1 MIQLYFLSI
10 ICNSL
15 AGYLLYSQNESSFEK
30 SPLSVNT
37 PTFHLVLGILCA
49 VTGILKIL
57 SPAEKGLFFLGDLV
71 PAASG
76 IIAGLALIFGIYR
89 QNTVSKSGELERIGS
104 NLLVFRKPIG
114 IGLMG
119 SALLH
124 FIFGGLPLL

>member
-10 ICNSL
+10 ICNGL
-15 AGYLLYSQNESSFEK
+15 AGYFIFSENKDNFDKSSESTS
-30 SPLSVNT
+30 
-37 PTFHLVLGILCA
+37 TFHLVLGILCA
-49 VTGILKIL
+49 VIGVLKIL

-76 IIAGLALIFGIYR
+76 IIAGLVLIFGMYR
-89 QNTVSKSGELERIGS
+89 QNTFSKSNELERIGS
-104 NLLVFRKPIG
+104 NLLAFRKPIG
-114 IGLMG
+114 IGLML